1 MSCVYIKIHIY
12 THTHIEYMK
21 IYVWRICSFFYYFF
35 SADPDE
41 DYMKPI
47 WAYKGIFDS
56 FIIIFLTCYYIYPFF
71 LYGTEYVVVVEC
83 RHINVHKVE
92 A

>member
-1 MSCVYIKIHIY
+1 MKKKLKFCLSCVYIKKNH
-12 THTHIEYMK
+12 THTYVK
-21 IYVWRICSFFYYFF
+21 IYASENLLIFFGYYY

-47 WAYKGIFDS
+47 WAYKGTFDS

-71 LYGTEYVVVVEC
+71 
-83 RHINVHKVE
+83 
-92 A
+92 

>member
-1 MSCVYIKIHIY
+1 MSCVYIKIHTY
-12 THTHIEYMK
+12 THTHTQHMK
-21 IYVWRICSFFYYFF
+21 IYVWKICSFFYYF

-71 LYGTEYVVVVEC
+71 AAMLVVVEC